1 MQTHTFSNDQIA
13 AIIGAKELE
22 LVSLRMQ
29 LSAAIA
35 RLRELEPKPPEQP
48 KADVVPITGAND
60 GAS

>member
-1 MQTHTFSNDQIA
+1 MDFSSDQIA

-29 LSAAIA
+29 LAAAFA
-35 RLRELEPKPPEQP
+35 RIKELEPKAPEQP

-60 GAS
+60 GAA

>member
-1 MQTHTFSNDQIA
+1 MDFNFDQIA

-22 LVSLRMQ
+22 LLSLRMQ

-35 RLRELEPKPPEQP
+35 RLRELEPKAPEQQ

-60 GAS
+60 GAA